1 MAESHVVS
9 GLIAKH
15 AELAGIIQLHRT
27 EIERVAADLK
37 HVDATIKLFSP
48 ETDLRSLGAKRVTS
62 TSTSAGGFK
71 HFKSRESQTMI
82 LDQLRV
88 AAEPLSAVMICTA
101 IMADR
106 GMEDSK
112 ELRIS
117 IQRTLTGTLR
127 RLEKRGLVEEV
138 ERSGLTVFWQL
149 AQN

>member
-1 MAESHVVS
+1 MAESHVVF
-9 GLIAKH
+9 GLVAKH
-15 AELAGIIQLHRT
+15 SELAGIIQFHRS
-27 EIERVAADLK
+27 EIERVSVDLK
-37 HVDATIKLFSP
+37 HLDATIKLFAP
-48 ETDLRSLGAKRVTS
+48 ETDLRSLGAKRVTRS
-62 TSTSAGGFK
+62 SVSVGSFK
-71 HFKSRESQTMI
+71 HFKSKESQTLI

-106 GMEDSK
+106 GMEDTK
-112 ELRIS
+112 DLRIS

-138 ERSGLTVFWQL
+138 ERSGLTVFWQI